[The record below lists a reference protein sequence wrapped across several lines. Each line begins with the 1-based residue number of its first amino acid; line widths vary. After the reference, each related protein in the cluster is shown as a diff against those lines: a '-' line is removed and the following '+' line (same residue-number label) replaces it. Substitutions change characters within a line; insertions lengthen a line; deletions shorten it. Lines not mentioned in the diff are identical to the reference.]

1 MKSGLFINIIVTF
14 GIIAVVSFVGVTFAW
29 YQIDNSGS
37 SVNVSTEDVSVEY
50 ANTNVISNKLGIPID
65 KDEVATKADYCDLT
79 VDVLKMSSSY
89 NYVFNLS
96 LTNIVIDNEL
106 KNSEDFRWEL
116 VKNGRT
122 LVSGNFLNLTGDTM
136 LLHSEIFDTVQ
147 SNTYTIR
154 VWLNNTTS
162 SQNELMGKKF
172 TAKVE
177 GSTML
182 NVK

>member
-1 MKSGLFINIIVTF
+1 
-14 GIIAVVSFVGVTFAW
+14 
-29 YQIDNSGS
+29 
-37 SVNVSTEDVSVEY
+37 
-50 ANTNVISNKLGIPID
+50 
-65 KDEVATKADYCDLT
+65 
-79 VDVLKMSSSY
+79 MSSRY

-116 VKNGRT
+116 VKNGST

-182 NVK
+182 NLK